1 MAHLGALR
9 VFNLMYAAFLALVG
23 LLFLALWG
31 IGGIL
36 AIRDG
41 EPAGWIFV
49 IGGVVAAGV
58 CWGLATLHTRVARSL
73 PLSRG
78 RILQTALAT
87 MQLMAFPIGTAY
99 ALYAFWVCWMNDET
113 KVKFDLH
120 DKA

>member
-1 MAHLGALR
+1 MAHLGTLR
-9 VFNLMYAAFLALVG
+9 VFNLIYMVVDVLVG
-23 LLFLALWG
+23 LLFLVLWG

-41 EPAGWIFV
+41 ETMGWLFLF
-49 IGGVVAAGV
+49 GGILACCVA
-58 CWGLATLHTRVARSL
+58 CGLALLHARAARSL
-73 PLSRG
+73 PLARG

-99 ALYAFWVCWMNDET
+99 ALYAYWVCWMNDET

-120 DKA
+120 DK